1 VEAVTDVDESQRGA
15 VLVNTVTLVGHLDT
29 DPASRIVG
37 KQSVVRI
44 RLVLDDRAE
53 RASVTVDVDVWGNQG
68 AAVERYLSRGR
79 LVGVVGRLA
88 SSMWRDGISN
98 RRQHVF
104 VIAQTVD
111 FLDKP
116 ARAQNNRD

>member
-1 VEAVTDVDESQRGA
+1 M
-15 VLVNTVTLVGHLDT
+15 NTVTLVGHLDT
-29 DPASRIVG
+29 DPVSRIVG

-44 RLVLDDRAE
+44 RLLLESRAE
-53 RASVTVDVDVWGNQG
+53 RAPVTVDVDVWGNQG
-68 AAVERYLSRGR
+68 AAVARYLSRGR

-88 SSMWRDGISN
+88 SSMWRDGVSN

-104 VIAQTVD
+104 VIAQAVD

-116 ARAQNNRD
+116 PGVHSNGD

>member
-1 VEAVTDVDESQRGA
+1 M
-15 VLVNTVTLVGHLDT
+15 NTVTLVGHLDT
-29 DPASRIVG
+29 DPVSRVVG

-44 RLVLDDRAE
+44 RLLLENRAE
-53 RASVTVDVDVWGNQG
+53 RAPVTVDVDVWGNQG
-68 AAVERYLSRGR
+68 AAVARYLSRGR

-88 SSMWRDGISN
+88 SSLWRDGVSN

-116 ARAQNNRD
+116 PGVHSNGD

>member
-1 VEAVTDVDESQRGA
+1 M
-15 VLVNTVTLVGHLDT
+15 NTVTLVGYVDT
-29 DPASRIVG
+29 DPVSRIVG

-44 RLVLDDRAE
+44 RLLLESRAE
-53 RASVTVDVDVWGNQG
+53 RAPVTVDVDVWGNQG
-68 AAVERYLSRGR
+68 AAVARYLSRGR

-88 SSMWRDGISN
+88 SSMWRDGVSN

-104 VIAQTVD
+104 VIAQAVD

-116 ARAQNNRD
+116 PGVHSNGD